1 MWNNPNPYGGG
12 APPSNP
18 YGGMDV
24 GGNSAVGMSVGG
36 SSTPSYGGG
45 SFGAPAGGSYGAP
58 PQGGGS
64 FGAPGGNYGAPSP
77 GGYGAPPQGG
87 GSFGAP
93 GGNYGAPPPGNYGAP
108 PGGYGGAPPGGYG
121 APPQGGY
128 GPPQGGAPPGGY
140 GAPPQGGY
148 GAPQGGYGAPPQGGY
163 GAPPGGYGAP
173 PQGGYGAPQGG
184 YGAPPQGGYGAPPQ
198 GGYGQ
203 GPARAGAPGQAGGQ
217 RKAVLIGINYLRH
230 QRGRLSGCIN
240 DVKNMQQFLAER
252 GFTGPNV
259 RVLTDDLS
267 DPSKQPTKAN
277 ILRDLRWLAS
287 GARPGDSLFFH
298 FSGHGSQVADL
309 NGDEEDGMDE
319 TILPVDYNTAG
330 QIIDDTLHEILVAP
344 LPAGCKLTSL
354 MDCCHSGTGLDLP
367 YVHNIP
373 GASSRKIKK
382 KKKKKKKNKK
392 GSSSSGELPGTSR
405 ADVYLYS
412 GCRDDQTSADTTIDG
427 QSTGAMTWAFTS
439 ALKKNQNLSYI
450 QILTAMRDVLN
461 SGPRKYTQV
470 PQLSTGRQSDIN
482 QRFSI

>member
-1 MWNNPNPYGGG
+1 MGGGG

-58 PQGGGS
+58 PQGGG
-64 FGAPGGNYGAPSP
+64 
-77 GGYGAPPQGG
+77 
-87 GSFGAP
+87 
-93 GGNYGAPPPGNYGAP
+93 
-108 PGGYGGAPPGGYG
+108 
-121 APPQGGY
+121 
-128 GPPQGGAPPGGY
+128 
-140 GAPPQGGY
+140 

-309 NGDEEDGMDE
+309 NGDEEGGMDE

-405 ADVYLYS
+405 ADVYL
-412 GCRDDQTSADTTIDG
+412 
-427 QSTGAMTWAFTS
+427 
-439 ALKKNQNLSYI
+439 
-450 QILTAMRDVLN
+450 
-461 SGPRKYTQV
+461 
-470 PQLSTGRQSDIN
+470 
-482 QRFSI
+482 